1 MEEKDFEKKGSKKKF
16 IVIGI
21 VALILVAVIVGG
33 IIFLNL
39 RNKPEKIFSKVIKD
53 IFKTEGEEIQNS
65 MKMNLEFSAEI
76 DSDDVDI
83 RAVNEYLKAIKLGIK
98 TEQDL
103 DKGIANLNIN
113 AKYDGEEVI
122 SIDALL
128 QDENIY
134 FYLNDLYS
142 KYIKVD
148 EKYLEDIKNNEKLS
162 ELYESLTEFTETF
175 DEEFFK
181 EIEELL
187 LEELKTKEFEQ
198 EKVELDGE
206 KVRKST
212 LKLSPEDI
220 LKISKKVLEIVNK
233 HQPMDEIE
241 DLIEQIDDKIE
252 YAEDNKNYLE
262 ISIYTKG
269 FKNEFV
275 KAEVLVV
282 NKEDNQLIGII
293 ISQEEE
299 TTTIDFVES
308 KKSTKLE
315 DATKILKIAIT
326 QEDKNKG
333 TIIFTADNEDTGIK
347 IKIKYDIELGAKI
360 EKKDVKKAVSIDE
373 LDEEDFIEI
382 AENIEDN
389 EILYSLLEY
398 IDELYWDYGLDFD
411 YDWDDDDDYDYDWD
425 DDDWDYDYDWDDD
438 DWDYEYDWDDDD
450 WDYDYDDDY
459 NEDFDYSNFDWEHLN
474 EVAENYANQ
483 YGTGDYI

>member
-16 IVIGI
+16 IIIGI
-21 VALILVAVIVGG
+21 IALILVALIVGG

-53 IFKTEGEEIQNS
+53 IFKAEEEEIQNS
-65 MKMNLEFSAEI
+65 MKMSFELSAEI

-122 SIDALL
+122 SIDALF

-148 EKYLEDIKNNEKLS
+148 EKYLEDIEDNQDLS
-162 ELYESLTEFTETF
+162 ELYESLTEFTEAF

-212 LKLSPEDI
+212 LKLSVEDF
-220 LKISKKVLEIVNK
+220 LKISKKVLKIVNE

-241 DLIEQIDDKIE
+241 DLIEQIDDEIE

-275 KAEVLVV
+275 KAEVLAV
-282 NKEDNQLIGII
+282 NKEDDQLVGVII
-293 ISQEEE
+293 NKKDE
-299 TTTIDFVES
+299 TTTIDFVENEE
-308 KKSTKLE
+308 STKLK
-315 DATKILKIAIT
+315 DATEILKIAIT
-326 QEDKNKG
+326 QEDENKG
-333 TIIFTADNEDTGIK
+333 TIKVTMNVEDTSIK
-347 IKIKYDIELGAKI
+347 MKIKYDVELGAKV
-360 EKKDVKKAVSIDE
+360 EKRDVSKAVGIDE
-373 LDEEDFIEI
+373 LDGEDFKELL
-382 AENIEDN
+382 ENIEDN
-389 EILYSLLEY
+389 ETLYSLINLIANNNDNDIGY
-398 IDELYWDYGLDFD
+398 DYDYDYD
-411 YDWDDDDDYDYDWD
+411 YDWDDDDYDYDYDWD
-425 DDDWDYDYDWDDD
+425 DDDWDYDYD
-438 DWDYEYDWDDDD
+438 
-450 WDYDYDDDY
+450 YDYDDDY
-459 NEDFDYSNFDWEHLN
+459 NGDFDYSNFDWEHLN
-474 EVAENYANQ
+474 EVAENYAEQ
-483 YGTGDYI
+483 YGTGNYI